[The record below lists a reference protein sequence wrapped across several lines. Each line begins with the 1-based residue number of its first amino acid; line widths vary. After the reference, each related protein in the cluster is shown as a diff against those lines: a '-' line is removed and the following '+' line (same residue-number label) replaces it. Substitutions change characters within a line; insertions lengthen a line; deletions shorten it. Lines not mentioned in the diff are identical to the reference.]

1 MGNPNLNKTKMA
13 RRKTA
18 KQNTK
23 KSAYKLPTEF
33 NCPFCNFK
41 KCVECKLYHTLKK
54 GSISCRVCGHTYETT
69 INHLTEPADL
79 YCSWIDECE
88 RINEEETSKITSTKK
103 STHKTSRAKS
113 LGSRSEI
120 TI

>member
-1 MGNPNLNKTKMA
+1 MA
-13 RRKTA
+13 R
-18 KQNTK
+18 K
-23 KSAYKLPTEF
+23 KSAKQDPKRTTYKLPTEF

-41 KCVECKLYHTLKK
+41 KCVECKLDQKK
-54 GSISCRVCGHTYETT
+54 KIGTIGCRVCSHSHEMP

-79 YCSWIDECE
+79 YCMWIDECE
-88 RINEEETSKITSTKK
+88 RVNEEEASKISSTKK

-113 LGSRSEI
+113 QSGKSEM